1 MFSRSRPNLVCGVCG
16 SEVKQE
22 GGFMKCQNVECR
34 MSIPIDIEDAATA
47 YNTNIL
53 ERDSQTPDA

>member
-1 MFSRSRPNLVCGVCG
+1 MTTNHPNLVCGICG

-22 GGFMKCQNVECR
+22 GGFMKCQNIECR
-34 MSIPIDIEDAATA
+34 MEIPLDIEAAADA

-53 ERDSQTPDA
+53 ERDSQTPQS